1 MGNCIWQINKTILFK
16 EVITMSV
23 DVGQLLESIEST
35 RERMLFLASNS
46 SINDNQVVQV
56 SIELD
61 DLLNK
66 YFSLT
71 MKP

>member
-1 MGNCIWQINKTILFK
+1 
-16 EVITMSV
+16 MSV

-46 SINDNQVVQV
+46 SINDNKVVQV